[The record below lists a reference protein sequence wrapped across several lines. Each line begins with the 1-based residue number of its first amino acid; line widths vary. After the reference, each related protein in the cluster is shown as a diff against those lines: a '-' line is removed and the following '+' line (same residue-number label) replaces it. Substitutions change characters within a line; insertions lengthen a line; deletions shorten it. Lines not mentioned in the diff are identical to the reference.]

1 MGSHDEAYKLACL
14 DNDQHTITAIH
25 AHMGS
30 PDHRSTMQFLV
41 QFANNI
47 SLWLP
52 WSRDLSDSIPF
63 GEYCQSILYLYI
75 VSLTVSI
82 ANQFI
87 RMKRNEHITSVQP
100 GEHVWVNLR
109 FFGTLWYEA
118 LSIEDKHLN
127 D

>member
-41 QFANNI
+41 QFADNI

-75 VSLTVSI
+75 VLLIVSI
-82 ANQFI
+82 ASKFI
-87 RMKRNEHITSVQP
+87 RVKRNEHITSVQL
-100 GEHVWVNLR
+100 GEHV
-109 FFGTLWYEA
+109 
-118 LSIEDKHLN
+118 
-127 D
+127 